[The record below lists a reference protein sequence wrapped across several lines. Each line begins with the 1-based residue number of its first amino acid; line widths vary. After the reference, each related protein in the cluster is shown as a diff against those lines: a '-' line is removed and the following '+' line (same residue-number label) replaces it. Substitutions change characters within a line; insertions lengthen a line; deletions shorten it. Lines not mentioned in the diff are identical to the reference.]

1 MKIVC
6 ILLVLTMIVE
16 GAKEKHGKLEKMEQK
31 HSPLKQDKPG
41 DPKQDGKSDEE
52 VLDAGSSSSESE
64 ESNSREE
71 GPASS
76 EDRIIGGEEVTQE
89 EK

>member
-16 GAKEKHGKLEKMEQK
+16 GVKEKHGKLEKMEQK
-31 HSPLKQDKPG
+31 HSPPKQDKPG
-41 DPKQDGKSDEE
+41 DPKQHGKSDEE

-89 EK
+89 KE